1 MSILRYCY
9 TKVKPCM
16 NGYLLYCTI
25 LSAYNW
31 QPPSP
36 AVIKKRVLYRLVTLR
51 SAPYTCIRLFTRDSY
66 NSSAFYI
73 GLLSAGSLLTGT
85 TRAQGQL
92 LPRNTRV
99 TAEEQAHAGSHAAV
113 MPTAGSIQ
121 AHILGALVHLVWCSG
136 QRYDGLDGM

>member
-1 MSILRYCY
+1 MWEWSHEYI
-9 TKVKPCM
+9 KI
-16 NGYLLYCTI
+16 LLYKSQALYEWLFII
-25 LSAYNW
+25 LHHFISLYLATSK
-31 QPPSP
+31 PSRY
-36 AVIKKRVLYRLVTLR
+36 KE
-51 SAPYTCIRLFTRDSY
+51 TCFIQTRDSY

-99 TAEEQAHAGSHAAV
+99 TAEEQAHAGSYAAV

-136 QRYDGLDGM
+136 QRYDGLNGM